1 MRKLRKPL
9 QPGTL
14 VEVTTRT
21 VQGRLLMVPE
31 PTLNRSI
38 LGVLGRAQRLY
49 PVQIHAYVFAGNHYH
64 LLLTVDDAYQLAAF
78 TGYLNSNL
86 AREIAHL
93 TNWTDKI
100 WSRRYESI
108 EVSGEEE
115 VQAARMK
122 YLLAHGPKEALVER
136 PEEWPGVHCV
146 SPLLSGQ
153 ATVEGTWYD
162 RTRESVL
169 HRSRKPFTE
178 EDYTQQE
185 TVTLTPIP
193 CWKRLTPE
201 SYSSQIRAL
210 VDQITTEAAAERA
223 RTGRQP
229 LGVKAVLRQ
238 KPGTKPEKVKKSPA
252 PYFHALRKSVRKAL
266 YEAYF
271 LFVAEYRDASEKLRS
286 GDRTASFPLGCF
298 PPALPFVSAIATPAA
313 A

>member
-14 VEVTTRT
+14 VEITTRT
-21 VQGRLLMVPE
+21 IQGRLLMVPN

-49 PVQIHAYVFAGNHYH
+49 PVQIHAYVFTGNHYH
-64 LLLTVDDAYQLAAF
+64 LLLTVDDAYQLATF
-78 TGYLNSNL
+78 VGYLNSNL

-93 TNWTDKI
+93 TNWTEKI

-108 EVSGEEE
+108 EVSCEEE

-122 YLLAHGPKEALVER
+122 YVLAHGPKEALVAR

-153 ATVEGTWYD
+153 ATVTGTWYD

-169 HRSRKPFTE
+169 RRGRKAFTE
-178 EDYTQQE
+178 DDYTQQE
-185 TVTLTPIP
+185 TVTLTPVP
-193 CWKRLTPE
+193 CWKHLTPDG
-201 SYSSQIRAL
+201 YSSQIRAIA
-210 VDQITTEAAAERA
+210 DQITTEAEAERT

-229 LGVKAVLRQ
+229 LGVEAVLRQ
-238 KPGTKPEKVKKSPA
+238 KPGTRPEKVKKSPA
-252 PYFHALRKSVRKAL
+252 PYFHALRKSVRKTL

-286 GDRTASFPLGCF
+286 GNRAASFPIGSF
-298 PPALPFVSAIATPAA
+298 PPALPFVSILSMPAVT
-313 A
+313 